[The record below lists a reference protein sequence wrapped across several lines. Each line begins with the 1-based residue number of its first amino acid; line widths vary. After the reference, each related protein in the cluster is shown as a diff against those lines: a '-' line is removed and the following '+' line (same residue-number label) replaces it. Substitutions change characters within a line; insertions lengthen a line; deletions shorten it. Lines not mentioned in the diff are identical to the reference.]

1 MRPSIRPTAAHQLR
15 EWLDR
20 LLSDPALRP
29 PLLVGLVMRFR
40 RIRPVLHLLH
50 NLTDS
55 GPPPVQLCWR
65 AVGLL
70 VEVDVARQGASHSG
84 RMLHMVGRDG
94 RRITRLALD
103 GGPPVSAF
111 DGQGS
116 LDDLCERLLGISG
129 PPARPE
135 ASP

>member
-1 MRPSIRPTAAHQLR
+1 MLH
-15 EWLDR
+15 
-20 LLSDPALRP
+20 
-29 PLLVGLVMRFR
+29 PL
-40 RIRPVLHLLH
+40 HD
-50 NLTDS
+50 LTDS

-65 AVGLL
+65 TVEFL

-84 RMLHMVGRDG
+84 RMLHMVGRDEH
-94 RRITRLALD
+94 RITRLALD

-116 LDDLCERLLGISG
+116 LEDLCEHLLGISG
-129 PPARPE
+129 PPARSE

>member
-1 MRPSIRPTAAHQLR
+1 M
-15 EWLDR
+15 
-20 LLSDPALRP
+20 
-29 PLLVGLVMRFR
+29 
-40 RIRPVLHLLH
+40 
-50 NLTDS
+50 
-55 GPPPVQLCWR
+55 
-65 AVGLL
+65 
-70 VEVDVARQGASHSG
+70 EVDVARQGTSHSG
-84 RMLHMVGRDG
+84 RMLRMVGCNG

-116 LDDLCERLLGISG
+116 LDDLCERLFEISG

>member
-1 MRPSIRPTAAHQLR
+1 MLH
-15 EWLDR
+15 
-20 LLSDPALRP
+20 
-29 PLLVGLVMRFR
+29 PL
-40 RIRPVLHLLH
+40 HD
-50 NLTDS
+50 LTDS

-65 AVGLL
+65 TVGRR
-70 VEVDVARQGASHSG
+70 VEVEVARQGASHSG

-94 RRITRLALD
+94 RRITRLAWD

>member
-1 MRPSIRPTAAHQLR
+1 MRPSIRPTAAHQLHER
-15 EWLDR
+15 LDG
-20 LLSDPALRP
+20 LLSAPALRP
-29 PLLVGLVMRFR
+29 PLLVGLGMRFR
-40 RIRPVLHLLH
+40 RVRPVLHSLH
-50 NLTDS
+50 DLTDS

-65 AVGLL
+65 TVGPL
-70 VEVDVARQGASHSG
+70 VEVDVVRQGASHSG

-94 RRITRLALD
+94 RRIPRLAVD
-103 GGPPVSAF
+103 GGPPGSAF

-116 LDDLCERLLGISG
+116 LDDRCERLLGISG

>member
-1 MRPSIRPTAAHQLR
+1 
-15 EWLDR
+15 
-20 LLSDPALRP
+20 
-29 PLLVGLVMRFR
+29 
-40 RIRPVLHLLH
+40 
-50 NLTDS
+50 
-55 GPPPVQLCWR
+55 
-65 AVGLL
+65 
-70 VEVDVARQGASHSG
+70 
-84 RMLHMVGRDG
+84 MLHMVGRDG

>member
-1 MRPSIRPTAAHQLR
+1 MRPTAAYELHER
-15 EWLDR
+15 VDG
-20 LLSDPALRP
+20 LLSDSALRAL
-29 PLLVGLVMRFR
+29 LLVGLVMRFR
-40 RIRPVLHLLH
+40 RVRPVLHPLH
-50 NLTDS
+50 DLTDS
-55 GPPPVQLCWR
+55 GPSPVQLCWR
-65 AVGLL
+65 TVGLL
-70 VEVDVARQGASHSG
+70 VEVDVARQETSHSG

-116 LDDLCERLLGISG
+116 LDDLCECLEISG

>member
-1 MRPSIRPTAAHQLR
+1 MRPSIRPTAAHQL
-15 EWLDR
+15 DG

-40 RIRPVLHLLH
+40 RVRPVLHPLH
-50 NLTDS
+50 DLTDS
-55 GPPPVQLCWR
+55 GPSPVQFCWR

-70 VEVDVARQGASHSG
+70 VEVDVAGQGASHSG
-84 RMLHMVGRDG
+84 RILHMVGRDE

-116 LDDLCERLLGISG
+116 LDDLCERLLAISG
-129 PPARPE
+129 LPTQPE